1 MQYGTYKRLKIWKR
15 TKMSEYIPM
24 TRLDDIPAVRLDDIP
39 ISIMDD
45 IQMSMGP
52 DALVN
57 RVFILDAERRN
68 VQ

>member
-1 MQYGTYKRLKIWKR
+1 MQYGTYKRLRIWKR
-15 TKMSEYIPM
+15 TKMNDFPLTRLDDVPM
-24 TRLDDIPAVRLDDIP
+24 TRLDDVP
-39 ISIMDD
+39 ISIMDE

-57 RVFILDAERRN
+57 RVFIMDAERRN